1 MKAKLLV
8 VALLASAAV
17 IAPVQGGGYHGGG
30 GGGGRGGGGN
40 FAAAG
45 TGPARS
51 GGGPSFHSTPMRS
64 FGGGR
69 MNYSGQRFSSTGL
82 RSPRS
87 MEFHPNYVRSNAG
100 RSIDAG
106 QFSRGNISR
115 GDRSTHFSNTG
126 NRATANL

>member
-30 GGGGRGGGGN
+30 GGGGRGGGN

-45 TGPARS
+45 PAPARS
-51 GGGPSFHSTPMRS
+51 GGASSSFRSMSAGS

-69 MNYSGQRFSSTGL
+69 MIYSGQRFSSTGL
-82 RSPRS
+82 RAPRS
-87 MEFHPNYVRSNAG
+87 MEFRPQSIHSNAG
-100 RSIDAG
+100 RSI
-106 QFSRGNISR
+106 
-115 GDRSTHFSNTG
+115 
-126 NRATANL
+126 